1 MKAREVSNY
10 IIGALLILSG
20 VAVTVFEPSWIISV
34 SGAMG
39 GLIGA
44 GVALIAVNYV
54 GRKQR
59 KDNRPDERDF
69 QIAERAAYRSFQV
82 TFPVIGFS
90 LAFLGLTELSFR
102 ARTAVSLIFGVMG
115 VSYGIAFFYYRRR
128 M

>member
-10 IIGALLILSG
+10 LIGSLLILSG

-44 GVALIAVNYV
+44 GVALIAVNYI
-54 GRKQR
+54 GRRQER
-59 KDNRPDERDF
+59 NNRPDERDF
-69 QIAERAAYRSFQV
+69 EIAERSAYRSFQV
-82 TFPVIGFS
+82 TFPVMGFS

-102 ARTAVSLIFGVMG
+102 AQTAVSLLFGLMG
-115 VSYGIAFFYYRRR
+115 VSYAAAFFYYRRR

>member
-20 VAVTVFEPSWIISV
+20 FLVNVYEPSWVISV

-39 GLIGA
+39 GLVGA
-44 GVALIAVNYV
+44 GLALMAVNYI
-54 GRKQR
+54 GKKQR
-59 KDNRPDERDF
+59 GENRPDERDF

-82 TFPVIGFS
+82 TFPVMGFS

-102 ARTAVSLIFGVMG
+102 ARTAVSLLFGVMG
-115 VSYGIAFFYYRRR
+115 VSYGIAFFYYKRR